1 MPSSMRSVWLVF
13 AALLAG
19 VVVSSLLWPND
30 NSAHKQDIVSLRET
44 FSLPHSMSEN
54 SDDSKTQHAV
64 VESPPEAT
72 NSKLPSLASPPDN
85 QRNTDNEKNAQQELS
100 GFITRVVDGDTVIA
114 RLADGEL
121 VRVRAIG
128 INTPESVDPRRPVE
142 CFGKEAA
149 ARAREFLEGREV
161 ILRLD
166 PTQGTHDRYGRLLAY
181 IFRDDGL
188 FFNLEM
194 IAEGYAHEYTY
205 RIPHQYQQTFQ
216 EVERAAREAQRGL
229 WDPRTCNGNPS

>member
-1 MPSSMRSVWLVF
+1 MLHNMPSVWLVL

-19 VVVSSLLWPND
+19 VVVPSLQWPHN
-30 NSAHKQDIVSLRET
+30 NSAHEQDIASLRET

-54 SDDSKTQHAV
+54 SDGSKKQHAV
-64 VESPPEAT
+64 VESSPEAI
-72 NSKLPSLASPPDN
+72 NSKLPPLASPPDN
-85 QRNTDNEKNAQQELS
+85 QRNTNNEKDAQQELS
-100 GFITRVVDGDTVIA
+100 GLIARVVDGDTVIV

-128 INTPESVDPRRPVE
+128 IDTPESVDPRRPVE

-149 ARAREFLEGREV
+149 AYARELLEGREV

-188 FFNLEM
+188 FFNLQM

-205 RIPHQYQQTFQ
+205 RIPYQYQQTFQ
-216 EVERAAREAQRGL
+216 EAQRAAREEQRGL
-229 WDPRTCNGNPS
+229 WNPRTCHGKP